1 MTTISYTR
9 PIDRAVQIAVDGA
22 SIEADWTMPL
32 DARGVVILAQGSGSS
47 RFSRRKRSIA
57 QHLYDLKFAT
67 LLLDLLT
74 SDEEREDA
82 LTAAL
87 RFDVKCLAE
96 RLIAATEWLK
106 SQAEVYGLPVG
117 YFGTGSASGAAL
129 LAAALRPDLVDA
141 IVSQGGRPDLA
152 DIALNNVKTPTL
164 LIVAAEDFRNL
175 ELNRWAYWRLNCERH
190 LEIVPR
196 SSHLFEEG
204 GAFETVTSLT
214 EEWFDLHLDSQP
226 HDWWRRGISLPA
238 RSKLG
243 QHSALSPKSIRSG
256 KGERDFCEASPHSA

>member
-1 MTTISYTR
+1 MTTISYSR
-9 PIDRAVQIAVDGA
+9 PIDRAVHIAVDGA

-32 DARGVVILAQGSGSS
+32 DARGVVILAQGSCSS
-47 RFSRRKRSIA
+47 RFSRRQRSIA
-57 QHLYDLKFAT
+57 QHLYDLKFGT

-74 SDEEREDA
+74 PDEECEDA

-87 RFDVKCLAE
+87 RFDVKFLAE
-96 RLIAATEWLK
+96 RLTAATEWLK
-106 SQAEVYGLPVG
+106 SEEDVYGLRIG
-117 YFGTGSASGAAL
+117 YIGTGSASAAAL
-129 LAAALRPDLVDA
+129 RAAALRPDLVDA

-152 DIALNNVKTPTL
+152 ETALHKVTAPTL
-164 LIVAAEDFRNL
+164 LIVGADDVGNL
-175 ELNRWAYWRLNCERH
+175 ELTRWAYWRLNCERH

-196 SSHLFEEG
+196 SSHRFEER

-238 RSKLG
+238 QSTPGRRS
-243 QHSALSPKSIRSG
+243 ARSP
-256 KGERDFCEASPHSA
+256 

>member
-1 MTTISYTR
+1 MTTIPYSR
-9 PIDRAVQIAVDGA
+9 PIDRAVHIAVDGA

-32 DARGVVILAQGSGSS
+32 DARGVVILAQGTCSS
-47 RFSRRKRSIA
+47 RFNRRQRSLA

-74 SDEEREDA
+74 PDEEREDA

-87 RFDVKCLAE
+87 RFDVKFLAE
-96 RLIAATEWLK
+96 RLISATEWLK
-106 SQAEVYGLPVG
+106 SEAEVDGLPVG
-117 YFGTGSASGAAL
+117 YFGTGIASAAAL
-129 LAAALRPDLVDA
+129 LVAARRPDLVDA

-152 DIALNNVKTPTL
+152 DTALHNVEAPTL
-164 LIVAAEDFRNL
+164 LIVGADDVGNL
-175 ELNRWAYWRLNCERH
+175 ELTRWAYWRLNCERH

-196 SSHLFEEG
+196 ASHRFEER

-238 RSKLG
+238 QSPLG
-243 QHSALSPKSIRSG
+243 RRSALSR
-256 KGERDFCEASPHSA
+256 